1 MMCQESFR
9 FLVGIIKKEA
19 HRPWRL
25 VMGIEELP
33 QDPLQHVQGKG
44 IEEKETVPLWRDFVL
59 HRIGQDEGH
68 ALPQRCRLP
77 IGQSLFPQPP
87 VILDADGLAAR
98 LIGQEETDPP
108 FAAAVIDKSVFFT
121 NIAAVG
127 QPFEDDVVCRFI
139 RMMLDVRMT
148 IVAAS
153 CLN

>member
-1 MMCQESFR
+1 MCQEGLR
-9 FLVGIIKKEA
+9 FLIRIIKKEA

-33 QDPLQHVQGKG
+33 QDPLQRVQGKG
-44 IEEKETVPLWRDFVL
+44 IEEKETVPLWRDFIL
-59 HRIGQDEGH
+59 HGIGQDESH
-68 ALPQRCRLP
+68 APPRRCRLP

-98 LIGQEETDPP
+98 LISQKETDPP
-108 FAAAVIDKSVFFT
+108 FAAAVIDEGVLLAD
-121 NIAAVG
+121 IAAVG
-127 QPFEDDVVCRFI
+127 QSFENTVVRRFI
-139 RMMLDVRMT
+139 RMMLTVRMT